1 MPPSTTKPP
10 GVLFVLQSVA
20 AGGMETH
27 VVDLAAEYVRRG
39 IETNAIVPSNAD
51 LDAVAARLIEK
62 CVPAHRLDTDAR
74 RGRLVQVKQ
83 LWRTFRL
90 MRRLRP
96 GVVHVQTGGATG
108 GAAAVLLGRLAGARV
123 VITEHDV
130 PTVHPGRR
138 QRLARQILD
147 GACHAIIA
155 VSRRNGA
162 LRLERLGGPKNRF
175 AAILN
180 GVPVLDVE
188 SSVRAVNRAA
198 IRHEFGIRAEAV
210 VLGSVVRLAEGKG
223 LHDLFEAFARI
234 KGDDRLRMLLVGDGP
249 LKEGLVAMA
258 ANLGIEGKVIMAGH
272 RDDPERFLDA
282 MDLFV
287 LPVPAGS
294 MSIALLEA
302 MARGVAPMITFCG
315 PEEAVI
321 PDISGYC
328 APPSDPEGLA
338 RAMAAAVGDVE
349 ALRAMGEL
357 AARHTRRHFSVA
369 RVADDTLQAYA
380 CHRGALPER
389 LRVDGP
395 PNRYPGGLS
404 AGAD

>member
-1 MPPSTTKPP
+1 
-10 GVLFVLQSVA
+10 
-20 AGGMETH
+20 METH

-39 IETNAIVPSNAD
+39 IETNAIVPSNTE
-51 LDAVAARLIEK
+51 LDAVAARFVAK
-62 CVPAHRLDTDAR
+62 GVPAHRLDTDAR
-74 RGRLVQVKQ
+74 RGRSVQVQQ
-83 LWRTFRL
+83 LWSTFRL
-90 MRRLRP
+90 ITRLRP

-130 PTVHPGRR
+130 PSVSPGLR
-138 QRLARQILD
+138 QRTARRVLD
-147 GACHAIIA
+147 TACHAIIA

-162 LRLERLGGPKNRF
+162 LRLERLGGPQDRF

-180 GVPVLDVE
+180 GVPVPEVE
-188 SSVRAVNRAA
+188 SGLKASNRIA
-198 IRHEFGIRAEAV
+198 IRGEYGIGAGTV
-210 VLGSVVRLAEGKG
+210 VIGSVVRLAEGKG
-223 LHDLFEAFARI
+223 LNDLFEAFARI

-249 LKEGLVAMA
+249 LKTVLVDTA
-258 ANLGIEGKVIMAGH
+258 AGLGIDGQVIMAGH

-338 RAMAAAVGDVE
+338 NALSAAVGDIE

-357 AARHTRRHFSVA
+357 AARHARRHFSVS
-369 RVADDTLQAYA
+369 RVADDTLLVYSTR
-380 CHRGALPER
+380 RGAFPER
-389 LRVDGP
+389 LRVNGR
-395 PNRYPGGLS
+395 PNPYPGGLS
-404 AGAD
+404 GGAD